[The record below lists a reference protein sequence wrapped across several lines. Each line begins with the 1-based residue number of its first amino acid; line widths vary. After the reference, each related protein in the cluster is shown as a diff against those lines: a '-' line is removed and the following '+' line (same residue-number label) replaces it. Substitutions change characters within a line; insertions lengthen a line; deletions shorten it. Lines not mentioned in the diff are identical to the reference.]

1 MRTLLLLNKGE
12 KSPFYLI
19 MTEFEAFGES
29 LSTHPDYLMMQRHY
43 QEELLMYELQ
53 MMEELPKFVTPVS
66 ENRGNVIDRQEVKEN
81 EKNVL
86 RGTVGSLRASRND

>member
-1 MRTLLLLNKGE
+1 
-12 KSPFYLI
+12 

-53 MMEELPKFVTPVS
+53 MTEELSKFVTPVS
-66 ENRGNVIDRQEVKEN
+66 ENEVNLIDIQGVKEN
-81 EKNVL
+81 EENVL
-86 RGTVGSLRASRND
+86 RSTLGPV